1 MHIKKLSLPLE
12 NSIIDSTGLVYTLSR
27 EERHPIYM
35 LAILNYYLAS
45 DYSLYIKYLEF
56 KKDKNLSEL
65 IANVRSFMYQN
76 CGISD
81 ISKYSDDS
89 LIIIAN
95 EDYLTKDDIKLLKD
109 EVNKTKDSFY
119 EKVPKPNK
127 TK

>member
-1 MHIKKLSLPLE
+1 
-12 NSIIDSTGLVYTLSR
+12 
-27 EERHPIYM
+27 
-35 LAILNYYLAS
+35 
-45 DYSLYIKYLEF
+45 
-56 KKDKNLSEL
+56 
-65 IANVRSFMYQN
+65 MYQN